1 MGWDRLP
8 RASTHQDVDA
18 VVLTGI
24 SHFSPSDASLPS
36 LIPANQD
43 PQFAR
48 RSLDD
53 DYLTTAPGSREV
65 SFRSALMT
73 QPDPRLM
80 TLDEAVKETIT
91 TAELRTA
98 SAVLTSGAS
107 SAIRVPVLMMAGQF
121 DPGVCGGA
129 SICASPE
136 ASAAAFAVAEAPFFA
151 ADACLETAVDL
162 WHAKHSKAT

>member
-1 MGWDRLP
+1 
-8 RASTHQDVDA
+8 VDA

-53 DYLTTAPGSREV
+53 DYLNHGAGVTESQLPFRTDDPARPSAHGARRSREG
-65 SFRSALMT
+65 
-73 QPDPRLM
+73 DG
-80 TLDEAVKETIT
+80 T

-162 WHAKHSKAT
+162 WHAKHSPKAT